1 MCPTLLEALD
11 MERNGHG
18 ILVFKDYLPVVPL
31 RPVGKLYDVKVEAK
45 LATTAQIKNL
55 VASGA
60 IRPPTA
66 GKSKTS
72 TRSA

>member
-11 MERNGHG
+11 MERNAQG
-18 ILVFKDYLPVVPL
+18 LLEFKHYLPVAPL